1 MKPDQIYSEL
11 KQMAERLGISVE
23 EHNFR
28 ATGVTTR
35 GGSCIVRGKPVIL
48 IDKHRPLQRKIRIL
62 ASSLAEF
69 PHEEIYTVPAIRELI
84 QKYAEDDLE
93 SRG

>member
-1 MKPDQIYSEL
+1 METILSMKPEQIYNEL
-11 KQMAERLGISVE
+11 KNVAERLGIAVE

-69 PHEEIYTVPAIRELI
+69 PHEEIYAVPAIRDLI
-84 QKYAEDDLE
+84 QKYAEE
-93 SRG
+93 